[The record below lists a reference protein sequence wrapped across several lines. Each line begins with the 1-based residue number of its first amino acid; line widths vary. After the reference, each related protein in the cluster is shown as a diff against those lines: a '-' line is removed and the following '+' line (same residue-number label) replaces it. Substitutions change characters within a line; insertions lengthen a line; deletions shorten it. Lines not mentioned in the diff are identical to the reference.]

1 MNAIIGNVILCAH
14 DSQARGDGLVH
25 RQRPL
30 ARRDGDRPQAN
41 LKRAP
46 TANFVVKYK
55 SASTDKKLN
64 GCVSTELSRVKHG
77 RAEWWVLL
85 ERESSA

>member
-1 MNAIIGNVILCAH
+1 MTAT
-14 DSQARGDGLVH
+14 D
-25 RQRPL
+25 
-30 ARRDGDRPQAN
+30 
-41 LKRAP
+41 LKHTP

-85 ERESSA
+85 EREGSACVRGG

>member
-1 MNAIIGNVILCAH
+1 MNAIIGNVVLCAH
-14 DSQARGDGLVH
+14 DSQAATGWFIGTVHSRGVTATD
-25 RQRPL
+25 
-30 ARRDGDRPQAN
+30 
-41 LKRAP
+41 LKHTP

-85 ERESSA
+85 EREGSA